1 MVGHEA
7 TLEGVEGSYTW
18 SGRAV
23 DRLVE
28 VPTAYLPV
36 DNGEV
41 IRFVGEG
48 PARADDIYLTA
59 FSEEAVAD
67 RSLLVSMGVPLAP
80 ELPTWSVELPPGQY
94 VLALSRTWHE
104 TENVVHYFGIS
115 VAPGG
120 GR

>member
-1 MVGHEA
+1 MVGQEA
-7 TLEGVEGSYTW
+7 TLEGVQGSYTW

-28 VPTAYLPV
+28 VPAAYLPV

-48 PARADDIYLTA
+48 PAADEVYLTA

-67 RSLLVSMGVPLAP
+67 RSLRATKGLALDP
-80 ELPTWSVELPPGQY
+80 MLPTWRVELPGGRY
-94 VLALSRTWHE
+94 VLGLARTWHE
-104 TENVVHYFGIS
+104 TENVIHYFGIS